1 MTSPAPGPQPE
12 VTRPGSGGA
21 GILIVEDEPE
31 LVRALRINLRARQ
44 YDVRCASTGREA
56 LTVAADH
63 PPDAIILDL
72 GLPDIDGTEVIVELR
87 RWYHAPIIVLSG
99 RTSPGDKIGALDVG
113 ADDYVTKPFAMAELL
128 ARLRAVLRRDD
139 GEGGGTGPGRVR
151 QATIGRWLVD
161 LAAHQVRRADTDD
174 ARDTLRLTPTE
185 WRILEILL
193 RRPGQ
198 LVGSAQ
204 LLTMVWG
211 PGFGQRTNYLR
222 FHMARLRR
230 KLEDNPARPRH
241 LLTEPGMGYRYQP
254 LGGLHQERV
263 QLAAL
268 GGSGSAERLG
278 CRDSRIWYPVTN
290 TVKMTT
296 PETASAAAPAAALP
310 ADQAAAHR
318 AAASKA
324 ADAVTHTPDLTPS
337 TGRTGRTAAGPAEM
351 SAVITASS
359 AWVLDASA

>member
-1 MTSPAPGPQPE
+1 M
-12 VTRPGSGGA
+12 
-21 GILIVEDEPE
+21 EDEPE

-44 YDVRCASTGREA
+44 YDVQTAGTGREA
-56 LTVAADH
+56 LAAAAAR

-87 RWYHAPIIVLSG
+87 RWFKAPIIVLSG

-128 ARLRAVLRRDD
+128 ARLRAALRRE
-139 GEGGGTGPGRVR
+139 GEAGTDAARLFRIGPW
-151 QATIGRWLVD
+151 QVD
-161 LAAHQVRRADTDD
+161 LAAHQITRAAADIDGPAAAADPALAAAAADPALAVAAAHLASAGPDGDGRGRRAP
-174 ARDTLRLTPTE
+174 ARLTPTE

-204 LLTMVWG
+204 LLTGIWG
-211 PGFGQRTNYLR
+211 PGYQQHTNYLR

-254 LGGLHQERV
+254 
-263 QLAAL
+263 
-268 GGSGSAERLG
+268 
-278 CRDSRIWYPVTN
+278 
-290 TVKMTT
+290 
-296 PETASAAAPAAALP
+296 
-310 ADQAAAHR
+310 
-318 AAASKA
+318 
-324 ADAVTHTPDLTPS
+324 
-337 TGRTGRTAAGPAEM
+337 
-351 SAVITASS
+351 
-359 AWVLDASA
+359 

>member
-1 MTSPAPGPQPE
+1 MESTSPELRGGSGPAPQAARPAASSPPELAQPRPDPPRPGP
-12 VTRPGSGGA
+12 GGA
-21 GILIVEDEPE
+21 DILIVDDEPE

-44 YDVRCASTGREA
+44 YHVLTAGTGREA
-56 LTVAADH
+56 LAVAASH

-72 GLPDIDGTEVIVELR
+72 GLPDIDGTEVIVALR
-87 RWYHAPIIVLSG
+87 EWYHAPIIVLSG

-139 GEGGGTGPGRVR
+139 AEGGPGRVR

-161 LAAHQVRRADTDD
+161 VAAHQVRRAASDD

-185 WRILEILL
+185 WRLLEVLL

-204 LLTMVWG
+204 LLTAVWG

-254 LGGLHQERV
+254 
-263 QLAAL
+263 
-268 GGSGSAERLG
+268 
-278 CRDSRIWYPVTN
+278 
-290 TVKMTT
+290 
-296 PETASAAAPAAALP
+296 
-310 ADQAAAHR
+310 
-318 AAASKA
+318 
-324 ADAVTHTPDLTPS
+324 
-337 TGRTGRTAAGPAEM
+337 
-351 SAVITASS
+351 
-359 AWVLDASA
+359 

>member
-1 MTSPAPGPQPE
+1 MAELAPESRPGDPRPGPGGPGPAGSPR
-12 VTRPGSGGA
+12 RPS

-44 YDVRCASTGREA
+44 YEVLTAGTGREA
-56 LTVAADH
+56 LALAASH

-139 GEGGGTGPGRVR
+139 GESGQGRPR
-151 QATIGRWLVD
+151 EARIGRWLID
-161 LAAHQVRRADTDD
+161 LAACQVRRADAGDGGEGEEGG
-174 ARDTLRLTPTE
+174 REGQTLRLTPTE

-193 RRPGQ
+193 QRPGQ

-204 LLTMVWG
+204 ILTAVWG
-211 PGFGQRTNYLR
+211 PGYLERTNYLR

-241 LLTEPGMGYRYQP
+241 LLTEPGMGYRYRP
-254 LGGLHQERV
+254 
-263 QLAAL
+263 
-268 GGSGSAERLG
+268 
-278 CRDSRIWYPVTN
+278 
-290 TVKMTT
+290 
-296 PETASAAAPAAALP
+296 
-310 ADQAAAHR
+310 
-318 AAASKA
+318 
-324 ADAVTHTPDLTPS
+324 
-337 TGRTGRTAAGPAEM
+337 
-351 SAVITASS
+351 
-359 AWVLDASA
+359 

>member
-1 MTSPAPGPQPE
+1 MAELASGPRPGDPRPGPE
-12 VTRPGSGGA
+12 GAGSG

-44 YDVRCASTGREA
+44 YGVLTAGTGREA
-56 LTVAADH
+56 LAVAASH

-72 GLPDIDGTEVIVELR
+72 GLPDIDGIEVIVELR
-87 RWYHAPIIVLSG
+87 RWFKAPIIVLSG

-139 GEGGGTGPGRVR
+139 GEGDGPGQGRVR

-161 LAAHQVRRADTDD
+161 LAAHQVRRAGTDD
-174 ARDTLRLTPTE
+174 VRDTLRLTPTE

-193 RRPGQ
+193 QRPGQ
-198 LVGSAQ
+198 LIGSAQ
-204 LLTMVWG
+204 LLTAVWG
-211 PGFGQRTNYLR
+211 PGFQQRTNYLR

-254 LGGLHQERV
+254 
-263 QLAAL
+263 
-268 GGSGSAERLG
+268 
-278 CRDSRIWYPVTN
+278 
-290 TVKMTT
+290 
-296 PETASAAAPAAALP
+296 
-310 ADQAAAHR
+310 
-318 AAASKA
+318 
-324 ADAVTHTPDLTPS
+324 
-337 TGRTGRTAAGPAEM
+337 
-351 SAVITASS
+351 
-359 AWVLDASA
+359 

>member
-1 MTSPAPGPQPE
+1 MTSPAPEPRPE
-12 VTRPGSGGA
+12 VTRPGPGGA
-21 GILIVEDEPE
+21 DILIVEDEPE

-44 YDVRCASTGREA
+44 YTVLTAGTGREA
-56 LTVAADH
+56 LTMAASH

-72 GLPDIDGTEVIVELR
+72 GLPDIDGTEVIVALR

-139 GEGGGTGPGRVR
+139 GEGGGTGPGRIR
-151 QATIGRWLVD
+151 QVTIGRWLVD
-161 LAAHQVRRADTDD
+161 LAAHQVRRVGTGD
-174 ARDTLRLTPTE
+174 ASDTLRLTPTE

-204 LLTMVWG
+204 ILTAAWG
-211 PGFGQRTNYLR
+211 PGFQQRTNYLR

-254 LGGLHQERV
+254 
-263 QLAAL
+263 
-268 GGSGSAERLG
+268 
-278 CRDSRIWYPVTN
+278 
-290 TVKMTT
+290 
-296 PETASAAAPAAALP
+296 
-310 ADQAAAHR
+310 
-318 AAASKA
+318 
-324 ADAVTHTPDLTPS
+324 
-337 TGRTGRTAAGPAEM
+337 
-351 SAVITASS
+351 
-359 AWVLDASA
+359 